1 MLISMEAPTKRMLKE
16 AAEVGFYKPPGLLDE
31 YPRIQ
36 ILTIEEL
43 LEGNQV
49 AHPRPPDATFKKAS
63 RSRSPAEK
71 KLPLPFE
78 GPIQAG
84 AEEEGNDGSEEPF

>member
-16 AAEVGFYKPPGLLDE
+16 AAEVGFYKPPGLLDNI
-31 YPRIQ
+31 RASDF
-36 ILTIEEL
+36 TIEEL